1 MHQSSCDSSTTT
13 GGEDGDKSSVTQ
25 VGGAI
30 KTNFENNPTN
40 NTMKN
45 KVSDA
50 LGNSSKNNTFYVH
63 PYLLSLSD
71 EYLRFEDCSTD
82 GSITRYRV
90 NEGALQIRDKLQ
102 AMENDIGK
110 NFNDIVEVTM
120 PEVVAKYCH
129 EKHANVDLADVL
141 CQKESIMKV
150 PYLLSTFGWSV
161 CEEPQDEEEKI
172 GMLVVKCNMCQ
183 ARAICMTGQPSVS
196 DKEDERCSRKKRRR
210 ITHSEAA
217 NLKLIDS
224 HRTYCPYVSGFSN
237 GYGNQSHLPG
247 WKVVISKLLDSAD
260 TRVPAR
266 AK

>member
-1 MHQSSCDSSTTT
+1 M
-13 GGEDGDKSSVTQ
+13 KQ
-25 VGGAI
+25 VEGGAI
-30 KTNFENNPTN
+30 ATNFENNPTN

-45 KVSDA
+45 NGSDA
-50 LGNSSKNNTFYVH
+50 LGDTSKNNTFYVP

-82 GSITRYRV
+82 GSITRDRV
-90 NEGALQIRDKLQ
+90 SEGALQICDKLQ
-102 AMENDIGK
+102 AMSENNIGY
-110 NFNDIVEVTM
+110 FNDIDDVTI
-120 PEVVAKYCH
+120 PEVVTKFCH
-129 EKHANVDLADVL
+129 EKHPNVDLAGIL
-141 CQKESIMKV
+141 CQKDSIMKV
-150 PYLLSTFGWSV
+150 MPYLLSTFGWSV
-161 CEEPQDEEEKI
+161 CEEPEDDEEETNSV
-172 GMLVVKCNMCQ
+172 MVVKCNMCQ

-196 DKEDERCSRKKRRR
+196 NEEDEGRSRKKRRR
-210 ITHSEAA
+210 ITQEAA

-237 GYGNQSHLPG
+237 GYGKHSELPG

>member
-1 MHQSSCDSSTTT
+1 M
-13 GGEDGDKSSVTQ
+13 KQ
-25 VGGAI
+25 VEGGAI
-30 KTNFENNPTN
+30 ATNFENNPTN

-45 KVSDA
+45 NGSDA
-50 LGNSSKNNTFYVH
+50 LGDTSKNNTFYVP

-82 GSITRYRV
+82 GSITRDRV
-90 NEGALQIRDKLQ
+90 SEGALQICDKLQ
-102 AMENDIGK
+102 AMSENNIGY
-110 NFNDIVEVTM
+110 FNDIDDVTI
-120 PEVVAKYCH
+120 PEVVTKFCH
-129 EKHANVDLADVL
+129 EKHPNVDLAGIL
-141 CQKESIMKV
+141 CQKDSIMKV

-161 CEEPQDEEEKI
+161 CEEHEDDDEEETNCR
-172 GMLVVKCNMCQ
+172 MVVKCNMCQ

-196 DKEDERCSRKKRRR
+196 NEEDEGRSRKKRRR
-210 ITHSEAA
+210 ITHEAA

-237 GYGNQSHLPG
+237 GNGKHSELPG